1 MNALS
6 LGSFSLNVHPT
17 RGFSLVTQTKKY
29 LTSTLNSNDIFT
41 RRRERKAFSP
51 YFQERKEN
59 NRIFTQAFSSDETN
73 SNEEVQGVIV
83 QFNPSP
89 CGMKGLMAIQVRDE
103 STRERKNEATED
115 SMKQSRSNMFDG
127 VQQQQQKV
135 VQEGD
140 NLLGNTIILPNGGK
154 GVVIAQRFP
163 MIFVLCDSAVNADK
177 IDKDL
182 ENTCDFKILSTAASI
197 GVGDFLF
204 GTTIDSNSNPVHV
217 CDDGT
222 VKDLKKIEEMG
233 EHFVDRALFAP
244 TPNVADIALIDSPLL
259 TGYLMVDSLV
269 PIGKGQNMLV
279 IGEGCNDSDVEGVG
293 QRDFLIGTLKTQLA
307 EATKNGRSTKCVYAL
322 TTADPNVRLQVI
334 QQLTD
339 ANLMDKIV
347 VVTSRLSK
355 SQSIES
361 EDLVSFAAEG
371 IAVAATACAI
381 GEAFAISKGDDS
393 LVIVDN
399 IDQHKAFWDWTT
411 RILVKVYG
419 VDAVVKADIEGG
431 ASSEMRA
438 FYSDLIQ
445 RAGRFKKEKGGGS
458 VTLTLVTNLPGAFG
472 GEEEDKIVFSPSDFD
487 NSSEKVKER
496 ISILSKKGIPLIPVN
511 LRKIQIPVPVSSD
524 TEKERRFA
532 LQHLDDL
539 ISMSDGQIWL
549 DEKLYKKGQRPA
561 VDPQRSITRVGVGAD
576 IKCRPDAPAMQSVA
590 TGLRFE
596 FAQAVGLEGA
606 GANSGVDK
614 QILKKNAYLFAM
626 NQNSDN
632 VRLLSENCVA
642 LLASS
647 LGLLDKYV
655 QNDGCFDQDVKLKVI
670 QELLAHVRQSIPE
683 TMDEIDETLELT
695 SSMQSEV
702 ESVIKQ
708 FFS

>member
-1 MNALS
+1 M
-6 LGSFSLNVHPT
+6 G
-17 RGFSLVTQTKKY
+17 VTQTKKY

-59 NRIFTQAFSSDETN
+59 NRIFSQAFSSDETN

-182 ENTCDFKILSTAASI
+182 EKI
-197 GVGDFLF
+197 
-204 GTTIDSNSNPVHV
+204 
-217 CDDGT
+217 
-222 VKDLKKIEEMG
+222 KEMG

-259 TGYLMVDSLV
+259 TGYLMVDSHV

-708 FFS
+708 FFL